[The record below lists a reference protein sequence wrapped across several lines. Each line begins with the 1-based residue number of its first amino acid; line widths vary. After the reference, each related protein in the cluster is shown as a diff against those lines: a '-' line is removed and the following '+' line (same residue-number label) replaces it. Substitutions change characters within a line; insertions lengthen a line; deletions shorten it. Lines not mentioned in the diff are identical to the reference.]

1 MPGATRSDLPD
12 DAKGRG
18 VIGAMGCVG
27 RSANKDRCSCK
38 IKDLSSMFQ
47 QRVAGQG
54 PSTKSQAKAKGQ
66 GPRAKGQ
73 GPRAKGQGP
82 RAKGQGPRAKGQGP
96 RAVSVN
102 TGRKCPIFISTTLFP
117 IHLPIC
123 STDYLSHVFLW

>member
-47 QRVAGQG
+47 QSVAGQG
-54 PSTKSQAKAKGQ
+54 PSTKSQGSR
-66 GPRAKGQ
+66 PRAWSRLCKHRSQ
-73 GPRAKGQGP
+73 
-82 RAKGQGPRAKGQGP
+82 
-96 RAVSVN
+96 VSN
-102 TGRKCPIFISTTLFP
+102 IYFHHALSYSPTYLLHGLFFTRIP
-117 IHLPIC
+117 VVTANKVCLLRLIC
-123 STDYLSHVFLW
+123 

>member
-47 QRVAGQG
+47 RKGRGPRALDQG
-54 PSTKSQAKAKGQ
+54 PRAKGSRAKGQ
-66 GPRAKGQ
+66 GLQAKGSRPRAKGQ
-73 GPRAKGQGP
+73 GPRP
-82 RAKGQGPRAKGQGP
+82 
-96 RAVSVN
+96 S
-102 TGRKCPIFISTTLFP
+102 L
-117 IHLPIC
+117 
-123 STDYLSHVFLW
+123 